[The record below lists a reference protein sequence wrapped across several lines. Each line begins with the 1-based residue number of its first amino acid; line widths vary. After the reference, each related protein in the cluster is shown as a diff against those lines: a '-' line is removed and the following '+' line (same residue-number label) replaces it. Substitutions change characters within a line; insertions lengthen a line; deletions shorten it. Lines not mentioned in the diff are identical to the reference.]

1 MCYNVEAKALALK
14 KYMKYYRI
22 DPVEAKDL
30 LNLDIHMVSG
40 FSHPNMMLVT
50 GEAEHPIQVMKWGL
64 IPPWVKDEKQA
75 KEMSDMCLNAKSETI
90 FEKPSFRSIGK
101 KRALLPVT
109 GFYEWREF
117 NKKKYPYYIH
127 LKSGE
132 PFAFGCVYDTWVN
145 KETGEILNTFSIITT
160 EANLLMAKIHN
171 SKLRMPLIIPEDKE
185 AAWINTE
192 LSKEGIKQLMIPF
205 NENQMEAHTISKLIT
220 SRKENPNVP
229 EVSEEFSY
237 PELEQL
243 K

>member
-1 MCYNVEAKALALK
+1 MCYNVEAKARALK
-14 KYMKYYRI
+14 KYMKYHGI
-22 DPVEAKDL
+22 DQADMNDL
-30 LNLDIHMVSG
+30 LGLDMHMVSG
-40 FSHPNMMLVT
+40 FSHPNMAVVT
-50 GEAEHPIQVMKWGL
+50 AEAGKPIQVMKWGL

-101 KRALLPVT
+101 KRGLLPVT

-127 LKSGE
+127 LKTNE

-145 KETGEILNTFSIITT
+145 KETGEIRQTFSIITT
-160 EANLLMAKIHN
+160 EANPLMAKIHN

-185 AAWINTE
+185 ATWIKPDLN
-192 LSKEGIKQLMIPF
+192 KEEIKQLMIPF
-205 NENQMEAHTISKLIT
+205 DENLMQAHTISKRIT

-229 EVSEEFSY
+229 EVSDSY
-237 PELEQL
+237 TYTELDPF
-243 K
+243 